1 MTRFLSVVPVDTARQ
16 ILAGLAGRMPE
27 KKVSLMESPG
37 YVLRSDIFPDV
48 DIPGFD
54 RSIVDGYAVCAADT
68 IGAGESIPAMLR
80 LIGHVAM
87 GNAPTG
93 TVNPGTCMYIPTGA
107 FLPPGADA
115 VVMVE
120 YSERMGD
127 DVFISR
133 PVAVGENIVR
143 KGEDFS
149 RDSPA
154 LYAGTRITSRETGV
168 LAACGIH
175 AVPVSLKP
183 RVAVIATGNEIVPV
197 QDVPKPGQIR
207 DVNTYMCAGFIQES
221 GGIPIIM
228 GIVRDDR
235 DSLEQALHRAVN
247 ESDVVLISGGSS
259 KGERDM
265 CADII
270 AGSGEMLV
278 HGIALSPGKPTI
290 IGKIQEKPVIGLPG
304 HPASAYVVLY
314 ALVRDLIH
322 AMTGEK
328 TTKVSVSGVL
338 TAPVPSAKGREDYIR
353 VVYQDDTITP
363 VFGKSGLTNTLV
375 SSDGLLCIPAAC
387 EGYEKGTRVS
397 FEPWGIA

>member
-1 MTRFLSVVPVDTARQ
+1 
-16 ILAGLAGRMPE
+16 
-27 KKVSLMESPG
+27 MESPG
-37 YVLRSDIFPDV
+37 SVLRSDIFPDG

-80 LIGHVAM
+80 LIGHVEM